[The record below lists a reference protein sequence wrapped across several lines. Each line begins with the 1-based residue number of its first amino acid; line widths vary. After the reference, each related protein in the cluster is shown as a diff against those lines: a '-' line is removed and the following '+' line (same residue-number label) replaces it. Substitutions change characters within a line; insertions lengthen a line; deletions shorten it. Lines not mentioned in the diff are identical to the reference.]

1 MVHYL
6 WLLLTTVSPCLVIQ
20 SLLTT
25 SLIFQGSRL
34 CIPFSQHMM
43 LSTTREAWVT
53 SFVGTCL
60 KTHWELMGTCLKT
73 NWELEGTHW
82 EQQKSNNRT
91 LPKREKPMPPGCM
104 LPHLIG
110 FKKVFAYL
118 CSLQFLA

>member
-1 MVHYL
+1 
-6 WLLLTTVSPCLVIQ
+6 
-20 SLLTT
+20 
-25 SLIFQGSRL
+25 
-34 CIPFSQHMM
+34 MM

-60 KTHWELMGTCLKT
+60 KT

-82 EQQKSNNRT
+82 EQQKSNTHT

-110 FKKVFAYL
+110 FKKVFHL
-118 CSLQFLA
+118 PVFVTIFGLG